1 MTKKIIQKNEPNSLG
16 DFDILSFPSVEGT
29 KPMSLNGWSRSAKED
44 FLREKVRQIL
54 FKHGW
59 EGLTVTEIAHLAEV
73 TEPTARRYLE
83 KLTSIREAYSV
94 KRKANLTLYYPNGK
108 PLHALGKY
116 KIEQP
121 PYILESILA
130 EGPGKRILVH
140 ITEKRY
146 SILEGE
152 TTEGG
157 ILLPLELVS
166 KLIDNLK
173 NLMKK
178 GSDINGV

>member
-1 MTKKIIQKNEPNSLG
+1 MIKKIIRKTEPNSLG
-16 DFDILSFPSVEGT
+16 DFDTLSFPSIGDT
-29 KPMSLNGWSRSAKED
+29 KPMDLKGWSRSAKED
-44 FLREKVRQIL
+44 FLREKIRQIL

-59 EGLTVTEIAHLAEV
+59 EGLTVTEVAHLAEV
-73 TEPTARRYLE
+73 TEPTTRRYLE

-94 KRKANLTLYYPNGK
+94 KRKANLTLYYPNGT

-121 PYILESILA
+121 PYILESVLA
-130 EGPGKRILVH
+130 KGPGEKILIH
-140 ITEKRY
+140 IIEKRY

-157 ILLPLELVS
+157 ILLPLELVP

-173 NLMKK
+173 KLMEK
-178 GSDINGV
+178 GSGINGV